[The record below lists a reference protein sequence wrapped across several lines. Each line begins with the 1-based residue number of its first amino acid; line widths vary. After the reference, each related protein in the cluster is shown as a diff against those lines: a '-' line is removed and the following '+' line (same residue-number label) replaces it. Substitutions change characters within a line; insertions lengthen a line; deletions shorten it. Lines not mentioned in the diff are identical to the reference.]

1 MPWLSF
7 TRDFDWNPVRYCG
20 RVTVAFKGGSRV
32 LANRHA
38 AEAAIAAGAAIECG
52 RLETPAEVREP
63 EDGR

>member
-38 AEAAIAAGAAIECG
+38 AEAAIAAGG
-52 RLETPAEVREP
+52 
-63 EDGR
+63 GH